1 MRIPDQLS
9 LAGLAAA
16 VWAAL
21 TLSVATC
28 SLAGEPPQYDGQAL
42 YLNHC
47 ANCHGTYGE
56 GDGAVTPSL
65 NVVLQDLRYLSQRN
79 DGQFPRAWLT
89 RIIDGRESRQAH
101 GPYDMP
107 VWGAVLQTQEGYDEP
122 ANARVTAKID
132 AMVSY
137 LETMQVSGAG
147 NELEQ
152 AVVAPEALIE

>member
-1 MRIPDQLS
+1 MRTVTTPM
-9 LAGLAAA
+9 LARLH
-16 VWAAL
+16 VLTSAL
-21 TLSVATC
+21 LIVSVTSC
-28 SLAGEPPQYDGQAL
+28 SFAGEAPRYDGQAL

-79 DGQFPRAWLT
+79 GGEFPQAWLT

-107 VWGAVLQTQEGYDEP
+107 VWGAVLQTQEGYDEA
-122 ANARVTAKID
+122 ANARVSEKITAL
-132 AMVSY
+132 VSY

-147 NELEQ
+147 DELE
-152 AVVAPEALIE
+152 